1 MSRKARK
8 KKAEDKA
15 LADKSCGKRERRKFV
30 CSDPLDLRAQ
40 EILKELSE
48 YSKYDVADIVNDSMN
63 VIRDL
68 LSQNRTLRGSA
79 DVKD

>member
-8 KKAEDKA
+8 KKELEHRGIGVSEKA
-15 LADKSCGKRERRKFV
+15 NARAKRKFV

-40 EILKELSE
+40 EILKELSDFT
-48 YSKYDVADIVNDSMN
+48 KYEFADIANDAMN

-68 LSQNRTLRGSA
+68 LSVRRSER
-79 DVKD
+79 DVHA